1 MTCGFIF
8 LQHGS
13 HRFMWPSANERPYVF
28 LPPIKKHFT
37 PCISTE
43 CTVIPPYKVVEMF
56 MQMHCDLYMK
66 CILKAFWNCSH
77 QIDRNAWGMHSCVH
91 VSAGTLSAH
100 VYACKNR
107 AHTNF
112 HTDCGYRKRTISHI
126 SDFCEITFPLL
137 TVKPHHNSWSCF
149 CSKRHFAGMICN
161 RLKVNVTSALPQ

>member
-1 MTCGFIF
+1 MTYGFIF
-8 LQHGS
+8 FYSMAVTGLCGHLLMRDRTCFS
-13 HRFMWPSANERPYVF
+13 HQLKNILHPASARSVQSF
-28 LPPIKKHFT
+28 HHTRWLKWLCK
-37 PCISTE
+37 
-43 CTVIPPYKVVEMF
+43 CT
-56 MQMHCDLYMK
+56 DLYMK

-91 VSAGTLSAH
+91 VNAGTLSAH
-100 VYACKNR
+100 VYACKNH

-112 HTDCGYRKRTISHI
+112 HTDCGYKRRTISHI
-126 SDFCEITFPLL
+126 SDFCEITFPVL